1 MEAINLASGSARG
14 CADVRALLV
23 RYLDAADLP
32 PALAKLAGDAVTLLE
47 DAKWE
52 ADQSEESLKRLSDMI
67 DAMRAA
73 EANDSAAA
81 LDVVDDALITEFLN
95 DQESTLQGFEE
106 QCLALEN
113 GDREVIPALK
123 RQMHTWKGDAGLL
136 GFTDLAAL
144 MHQVEDLLPQTTG
157 LPPSLVADALLKI
170 KDQLAA
176 YFAAKKAG
184 ETAVLNCDLALGLL
198 SLNVTVPPPAAAPP
212 PPVTVEPPTAAVTP
226 PPAPAPVIAN
236 LPATY
241 ELPAEIDRD
250 ILSDFLAESVEHFQ
264 NAEVALMSLEGAPDN
279 LEAVNTV
286 FRAFHTIKGVSSFIG
301 IAVVTEL
308 AHKAETYLDRV
319 RKGQLVLEGGLIDL
333 AFEAN
338 DLLKALVGKLN
349 DALARGRLDI
359 PPNYNELLRKLENP
373 ESIAAA
379 AVKPARSE
387 PRLGEIMMQQG
398 AVAPEAVADALK
410 QQDSG
415 DQRPLGE
422 ILVDQQAAKPA
433 DVNTALR
440 TQSASKTG
448 EADGSV
454 KVNTSR
460 LDNLINMVGELVIT
474 EAMVY
479 AGISASGAVDQHLL
493 RNVSQLGKITRSL
506 QELALT
512 MRMVSVKPL
521 FQKMAR
527 LVRDVARKSNKEVA
541 FETFGEETELDRNVV
556 EAIADPLVHMVRNAV
571 DHGIENPGERPA
583 LGKSRAGRVTLSAA
597 HEGGS
602 VVITLTD
609 DGRGLNAEKILK
621 KAVDLALVEPG
632 TQLSQAEM
640 LKLIFMPGFST
651 ADKVSDV
658 SGRGVGMDV
667 VRTNIEALRGSVD
680 LDSSPGHGCKFSIR
694 LPLTLAIIDGMVV
707 RAGRERFII
716 PTVGIT
722 ESLRPQ
728 SKDIST
734 IQGRA
739 ELINLRGDLV
749 PVCRL
754 HRLFGINDAIEDL
767 RDAILVIIE
776 SKARRCAVLVDQL
789 EGQQQVVVKGLG
801 HMFADVHGISG
812 GAILG
817 DGRIS
822 LIVDVD
828 GLINAFSE

>member
-1 MEAINLASGSARG
+1 MESINLSSGCVEG
-14 CADVRALLV
+14 CQQVRAMIE
-23 RYLDAADLP
+23 RYAAAADQ
-32 PALAKLAGDAVTLLE
+32 PAALRELAQQAGALL
-47 DAKWE
+47 DDSAWT
-52 ADQSEESLKRLSDMI
+52 ADQSEASLKKLGDLL

-73 EANDSAAA
+73 ESNAPPAAQE
-81 LDVVDDALITEFLN
+81 VVDDALVMEFLN
-95 DQESTLQGFEE
+95 DQDSVLQDFEE
-106 QCLALEN
+106 KCLALEN
-113 GDREVIPALK
+113 GDRDVLPAIK
-123 RQMHTWKGDAGLL
+123 RQLHTWKGDAGLL
-136 GFTDLAAL
+136 GFIDLSRL
-144 MHQVEDLLPQTTG
+144 MHQVEDLIPQTQG
-157 LPPSLVADALLKI
+157 LPPSLIADALLKI

-176 YFAAKKAG
+176 YFTAKKSG
-184 ETAVLNCDLALGLL
+184 QTATLQCELPLGLL
-198 SLNVTVPPPAAAPP
+198 SLNATQPEQPPLPPPT
-212 PPVTVEPPTAAVTP
+212 PVVASVPTP
-226 PPAPAPVIAN
+226 PPATASVAPPDSYA
-236 LPATY
+236 
-241 ELPAEIDRD
+241 LPAEIDMD
-250 ILSDFLAESVEHFQ
+250 VFHDFLAESVEHFQ

-301 IAVVTEL
+301 ISVVTEL

-333 AFEAN
+333 AFEAC
-338 DLLKALVGKLN
+338 DTLKALVNQLHE
-349 DALARGRLDI
+349 ALANGAI
-359 PPNYNELLRKLENP
+359 TVPPNYHELLRKLENP
-373 ESIAAA
+373 ERVAAT
-379 AVKPARSE
+379 ARTE
-387 PRLGEIMMQQG
+387 PRLGEIMMAQG

-415 DQRPLGE
+415 DHRPLGE

-433 DVNTALR
+433 DVNIALR
-440 TQSASKTG
+440 TQAAAPAKSAET
-448 EADGSV
+448 DGSV

-460 LDNLINMVGELVIT
+460 LDNLINMVGELVIAQ
-474 EAMVY
+474 AMVNQDVF
-479 AGISASGAVDQHLL
+479 AQNAADQRLV

-527 LVRDVARKSNKEVA
+527 LVRDVSRKANKEVA
-541 FETFGEETELDRNVV
+541 FETFGDETELDRNVV

-571 DHGIENPGERPA
+571 DHGIEKPDDRPA
-583 LGKSRAGRVTLSAA
+583 LGKTRAGRVTLSAA

-621 KAVDLALVEPG
+621 KAVDLGLVEPG
-632 TQLSQAEM
+632 AQLSQAEM

-651 ADKVSDV
+651 AEKVSDV

-667 VRTNIEALRGSVD
+667 VRTNIEALRGSVE
-680 LDSSPGHGCKFSIR
+680 LASTPGQGCRFRIR

-707 RAGRERFII
+707 RAGSERFII

-728 SKDIST
+728 PKDIST
-734 IQGRA
+734 VQGRA
-739 ELINLRGDLV
+739 ELINLRGDLL

-754 HRLFGINDAIEDL
+754 HRLFNIPDAIQDL
-767 RDAILVIIE
+767 REGILVVIE
-776 SKARRCAVLVDQL
+776 SKSKRCALLVDEL
-789 EGQQQVVVKGLG
+789 VDQQQVVVKGLG
-801 HMFADVHGISG
+801 NLFADVRCISG

-828 GLINAFSE
+828 GLIHAFAD